1 MPAAEERS
9 RADEPR
15 GDGRNEPTRVLI
27 VEDHRVVAEGLAALI
42 NDESDMQVV
51 GNVGSVAETAQAAS
65 DLNPDVVLLDFRL
78 PDGTGPDAA
87 AAIRAVQPAAKMIFL
102 TREDTDAARFAA
114 VQSGASAFLHKSR
127 AAAEVVAA
135 IRDVARGRMLITP
148 RTIATLLAKR
158 RAIEAQLERLT
169 PREKEAL
176 RLMAEGLS
184 SRSIAAELGIS
195 YTTVRTHIRGLGSKL
210 AVHSKLEAIVKA
222 GSDSPAGLP
231 DLLGNLGKRIVF
243 QAASIASALGLE
255 AQSQPANDAW
265 AQVDRELTDAAPLV
279 PLFVDGNA
287 ALLSPRVRHYEVSIP
302 SGPMFAEAWLH

>member
-1 MPAAEERS
+1 VSPAEQSA
-9 RADEPR
+9 AAHEPGR
-15 GDGRNEPTRVLI
+15 DGDHEPTRVLI

-42 NDESDMQVV
+42 NDQDDMKVV
-51 GNVGSVAETAQAAS
+51 GNVGTVAECVQVAA

-87 AAIRAVQPAAKMIFL
+87 AVIRGIRPAAKMIFL

-135 IRDVARGRMLITP
+135 IRDVARGKMLITP

-169 PREKEAL
+169 PREKEVL
-176 RLMAEGLS
+176 RLMAEGYP
-184 SRSIAAELGIS
+184 SRAIAAELGIS
-195 YTTVRTHIRGLGSKL
+195 YTTIRTHIRSLGAKL

-222 GSDSPAGLP
+222 
-231 DLLGNLGKRIVF
+231 RE
-243 QAASIASALGLE
+243 LGLI
-255 AQSQPANDAW
+255 N
-265 AQVDRELTDAAPLV
+265 
-279 PLFVDGNA
+279 
-287 ALLSPRVRHYEVSIP
+287 
-302 SGPMFAEAWLH
+302 